1 MESSYPTIK
10 KSPVNGACPFEFMS
24 WFSASPSSQRWA
36 FAISALVTAAA
47 VPAHAQKAPRPHVEK
62 APRPVHV
69 EEPDAPTVM
78 TADSM
83 SGRPERE
90 LNLNQNVVIER
101 GTTTKMTADT
111 ACYKQVEDEFDAEGR
126 IKMWRFGDY
135 YTGDVMKLNMETGK
149 GFEVGGGRGKAERVD
164 FINQDEATVI
174 DGTYSTC
181 EGPNPDWYLKSS
193 TLNLDSGRDVGTG
206 SKTIIYFKDVPILG
220 TPGISFSLSGARRSG
235 WLAPTPGFNSK
246 NGFEL
251 LVPYYL
257 NIAPNRDLTLYPKYI
272 QRRGIQLGAV
282 GRYLGETDAG
292 LYSGET
298 AIEYLPND
306 KQTKTDRY
314 MIRSKHEQALA
325 VGWTY
330 GWDVREASDNNYP
343 SDFSKNVAGA
353 TERQLLRELRT
364 DYRTEDWSLTARVQN
379 YQVLQ
384 DPAAVTDPSLTV
396 TRPYDRLPSINFH
409 AGKYDVW
416 GGFDWTLDS
425 EVTRFAHPTLVQGT
439 RMVVVPQISFPI
451 VRPGYFITPK
461 LMLNA
466 SAYQLDN
473 NATTKASFPNTS
485 FSRAIPTIS
494 VDSGLIFERDSN
506 LFGGKD
512 AKGGTQTFEPRLFYV
527 YTPYRDQSQF
537 PNFDTAD
544 ATFNLTQLFTENRF
558 VGSDRIGDANQVTA
572 AVVSRFLQADGAERL
587 RLTFGQRFYFADQ
600 RVQLTSTTPV
610 NQARSDILLAATGRV
625 SETWT
630 VDSLVQYNPSDSQL
644 VSSTYSVQYQPG
656 PKKVLNVGSR
666 FQRGSFR
673 NAEVSGQWPLSERLY
688 GVGRVSYS
696 LLDRRLLEG
705 LIGLEYKGDCWVFRM
720 GAQRFVTSAQK
731 SSTPIFFQLELTG
744 LSNGLG
750 LGANGLETFTKT
762 IPGYQALST
771 PIR

>member
-1 MESSYPTIK
+1 
-10 KSPVNGACPFEFMS
+10 MS
-24 WFSASPSSQRWA
+24 WFSASPPSQRWA
-36 FAISALVTAAA
+36 FALSALVAATA
-47 VPAHAQKAPRPHVEK
+47 VPVHAQK

-69 EEPDAPTVM
+69 EDPDAPTVM
-78 TADSM
+78 TAESI

-90 LNLNQNVVIER
+90 INLDNNVVIER
-101 GTTTKMTADT
+101 GTTTKMTSDT
-111 ACYKQVEDEFDAEGR
+111 ACYKQVENEVEAEGR
-126 IKMWRFGDY
+126 ITMQRFGDQ
-135 YTGDVMKLNMETGK
+135 YTGDLLKLNMDTGK
-149 GFEVGGGRGKAERVD
+149 GFLLNPTYHFEVGNGRGKAERVD
-164 FINQDEATVI
+164 FINPDEATVI

-206 SKTIIYFKDVPILG
+206 GKTIIYFKDVPILG

-235 WLAPTPGFNSK
+235 WLAPTPGFTSK

-251 LVPYYL
+251 LVPYYF

-298 AIEYLPND
+298 SIDYLPND

-314 MIRSKHEQALA
+314 MIKSRHEQALA
-325 VGWTY
+325 QGWTY
-330 GWDVREASDNNYP
+330 GWDVRDASDNRYP
-343 SDFSKNVAGA
+343 SDFSKTVATA

-364 DYRTEDWSLTARVQN
+364 DYRTEDWTLTARVQN

-384 DPAAVTDPSLTV
+384 DPDAVTDPSLTV
-396 TRPYDRLPSINFH
+396 PRPYDRLPSINFH

-416 GGFDWTLDS
+416 GGFDWSVDS
-425 EVTRFAHPTLVQGT
+425 EVTRFVHPTLVEGN
-439 RMVVVPQISFPI
+439 RMVVVPQVSFPI
-451 VRPGYFITPK
+451 VRPGYFVTPK
-461 LMLNA
+461 LMLSA

-473 NATTKASFPNTS
+473 NAATRALYPDTS
-485 FSRAIPTIS
+485 PARAIPTFS
-494 VDSGLIFERDSN
+494 VDSGLVFERDSN
-506 LFGGKD
+506 LFG
-512 AKGGTQTFEPRLFYV
+512 AKGGTQTLEPRLFYV
-527 YTPYRDQSQF
+527 YTPYRNQSQL
-537 PNFDTAD
+537 PTFDTAD
-544 ATFNLTQLFTENRF
+544 ATFNLTQIFTENRF
-558 VGSDRIGDANQVTA
+558 VGSDRVGDANQVTA
-572 AVVSRFLQADGAERL
+572 AIVSRFLQADGAERM

-600 RVQLTSTTPV
+600 RVQLNSTTPV
-610 NQARSDILLAATGRV
+610 NQSRSDMLLAATGRV

-644 VSSTYSVQYQPG
+644 VSSTYSLQYQPG
-656 PKKVLNVGSR
+656 PKKVVNISNR

-673 NAEVSGQWPLSERLY
+673 NAEVSSQWPLSERLY

-696 LLDRRLLEG
+696 LMDRRLLEG
-705 LIGLEYKGDCWVFRM
+705 LVGLEYKGDCWVFRM
-720 GAQRFVTSAQK
+720 GAQRFVTSARK

-762 IPGYQALST
+762 IPGYQALN
-771 PIR
+771 PPVR